1 MNFFELLVTDVVET
15 VSLIPPGRE
24 DVERDLAADGECQ
37 AVVGE
42 LLLQDLDKSWA
53 DAMLLLRQVSI
64 LWTARYEPTCLVIFL
79 EVKTFLN
86 SVVYW
91 CEKGSQICVL

>member
-42 LLLQDLDKSWA
+42 LLLQYFDEGFA
-53 DAMLLLRQVSI
+53 HV
-64 LWTARYEPTCLVIFL
+64 CFL
-79 EVKTFLN
+79 
-86 SVVYW
+86 
-91 CEKGSQICVL
+91 